1 MIAYLQGTLLETR
14 PEGCTILT
22 PGGVG
27 YVLNIPLPLLQQL
40 PKPGQEI
47 ALHVHTVVKEDA
59 LELFGFSGKEELQT
73 FRQLI
78 AVSKLGPKT
87 ALAIISTF
95 SPEQLQDIF
104 LAEDTATLSRVPGI
118 GPKSAKR
125 IIWELKESFS
135 LEPAALGQKANLQDI
150 KQSSRFADALA
161 GLLNLGYAEHEVRP
175 VLKQLL
181 QEDSDLMLE
190 ELIRSVLKTISKSR
204 SGH

>member
-1 MIAYLQGTLLETR
+1 MIAYLQGTLLEAR

-27 YVLNIPLPLLQQL
+27 YVLNIPLPLLQHL
-40 PKPGQEI
+40 PEPGQEI

-59 LELFGFSGKEELQT
+59 LELFGFSGKDELQT

-104 LAEDTATLSRVPGI
+104 LAEDTAALSRVPGI

-125 IIWELKESFS
+125 IIWELKESFA
-135 LEPAALGQKANLQDI
+135 LEPVALGQKANLRDIRQDS
-150 KQSSRFADALA
+150 KFADALA

-181 QEDSDLMLE
+181 QEDPDLMLE